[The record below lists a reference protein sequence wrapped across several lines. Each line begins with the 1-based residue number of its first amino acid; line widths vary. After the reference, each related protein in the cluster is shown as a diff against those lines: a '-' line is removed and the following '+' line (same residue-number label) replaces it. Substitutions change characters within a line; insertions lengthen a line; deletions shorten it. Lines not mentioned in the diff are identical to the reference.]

1 MHSEVIKGEPQT
13 HLVTVTK
20 PATAQDCLAVI
31 ETLALEVG
39 QLRERMAWLQER
51 LKVDSNNSSTPPSS
65 DGLGG
70 GNRAQ
75 GRASQRK
82 RGGRKGHPGTCRA
95 LLRGAEVDG
104 VYDQRPARAVMWRI
118 AGLCMGLHTILG
130 KKRGRVRLVA
140 GVSPE
145 FRACV
150 PLFTPCKLNVHDT
163 RIGNI
168 ASVTRVGH

>member
-1 MHSEVIKGEPQT
+1 
-13 HLVTVTK
+13 
-20 PATAQDCLAVI
+20 
-31 ETLALEVG
+31 
-39 QLRERMAWLQER
+39 MAWLQER
-51 LKVDSNNSSTPPSS
+51 LKVVSNNSSTPPSS
-65 DGLGG
+65 EGPGG

-75 GRASQRK
+75 RRASQRK

-95 LLRGAEVDG
+95 LLRGPEVDG
-104 VYDQRPARAVMWRI
+104 VYDQRPARAKMRGI
-118 AGLCMGLHTILG
+118 AGLCMGLHTIILG
-130 KKRGRVRLVA
+130 EKRGRVCLVA

-150 PLFTPCKLNVHDT
+150 PLFTPCKMNVHDT